1 MYTSDRIFEELSQVC
16 VAHPLIESLEAR
28 WDEVLHHVYQS
39 FPLDVT
45 ADVQIPEEWY
55 LDARQWARQLRRC
68 TEFSV
73 AGPADGDDG
82 IAFLEDCLRAFC
94 GYMAQQ
100 IELAE
105 EQDWERRK
113 LTTGGEIVIRP
124 ADAPVDPGFVALPRL
139 TEQLMPELL
148 DRFDRIND
156 GQADSGAP
164 AEEPSKPKR
173 EQSSMSKREKEDA
186 VIRSIARQVEFDPL
200 TGSSN
205 RLLPV
210 PNSREIERDT
220 IANGEKVAFQ
230 TVENIVKRL
239 AVSFGNL
246 KCDRNRL
253 DFFLVWGFQRPPQK
267 PGHLEPTF
275 DEWLSEVSQLS
286 SGNWDSTEEN
296 FVSDLTGMSV

>member
-1 MYTSDRIFEELSQVC
+1 
-16 VAHPLIESLEAR
+16 
-28 WDEVLHHVYQS
+28 
-39 FPLDVT
+39 
-45 ADVQIPEEWY
+45 
-55 LDARQWARQLRRC
+55 
-68 TEFSV
+68 
-73 AGPADGDDG
+73 
-82 IAFLEDCLRAFC
+82 
-94 GYMAQQ
+94 
-100 IELAE
+100 
-105 EQDWERRK
+105 
-113 LTTGGEIVIRP
+113 
-124 ADAPVDPGFVALPRL
+124 
-139 TEQLMPELL
+139 
-148 DRFDRIND
+148 
-156 GQADSGAP
+156 
-164 AEEPSKPKR
+164 
-173 EQSSMSKREKEDA
+173 MSKREKEDA